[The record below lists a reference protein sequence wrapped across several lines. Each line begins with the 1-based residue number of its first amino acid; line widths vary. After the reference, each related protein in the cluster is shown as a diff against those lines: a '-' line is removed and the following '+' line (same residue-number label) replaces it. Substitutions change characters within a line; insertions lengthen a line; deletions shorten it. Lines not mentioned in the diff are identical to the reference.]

1 MKKATLSLV
10 LALTTVWCGAQKVAT
25 FRVTASEQQ
34 TIDGFGASDAWSMW
48 QIGEWED
55 SLQTKVADWL
65 FSSETFDDGSP
76 RGIGLSIWRFNAGAG
91 SAEQGDSAQ
100 INRDTRTYRFER
112 QTGQRRF
119 LRLAKERGVPTFLA
133 FYNSPPVH
141 LTQNGLATNTGRGGT
156 FNLRPDAYGDF
167 AAYIADML
175 QAAER
180 EDGIHFDYVC
190 PVNEPDGHWNWQG
203 TKQEGTP
210 ATNREVAHIARE
222 MNREFLQRGITTKI
236 LVNESSDFR
245 CMFGTHETD
254 WQRGNEIQCFWN
266 PDSADTYVGN
276 LPCIAPVMAGH
287 SYWTNTPILKPG
299 DRRYERIGLYGYRKR
314 LKEEFDKVSSRSLP
328 LAPRPSSGVGFWM
341 TELCIMSN
349 DEEIHGGG
357 GFDFT
362 MEEALYVARVMHY
375 DLTVANARSWQWWR
389 AAGGN
394 YKDGLI
400 RMYSRP
406 TPNPSLYGGER
417 RAARNQTANTTNGL
431 PPHRGGGSGRGSV
444 RDSKLMWTLGN
455 FSRFVRPGAVRL
467 DVEGTQEIDGLMLS
481 AYRNADGTIA
491 IVAINYGKEA
501 RPVSIDLSALASRS
515 SPLAPRPLTAT
526 AYRTSDVEGE
536 SLKNTGKVDLNK
548 TTLPARSVTTFVTRK

>member
-1 MKKATLSLV
+1 MKGFTDTILTSV
-10 LALTTVWCGAQKVAT
+10 LLCCMAAGAEAQSVTPFKVT
-25 FRVTASEQQ
+25 DHERQ

-55 SLQTKVADWL
+55 SLQVRVADWL
-65 FSSETFDDGSP
+65 FSTETLADGSP
-76 RGIGLSIWRFNAGAG
+76 KGIGLSIWRFNAGTG
-91 SAEQGDSAQ
+91 SAAQGEAAQ
-100 INRDTRTYRFER
+100 INRDTRTEAYDR
-112 QTGQRRF
+112 QRGQRRF
-119 LRLAKERGVPTFLA
+119 LHLAKERGVPTFLA

-156 FNLRPDAYGDF
+156 FNLRPDAYDDF

-175 QAAER
+175 QTAER

-190 PVNEPDGHWNWQG
+190 PVNEPDGHWNWLG
-203 TKQEGTP
+203 PKQEGSP
-210 ATNREVAHIARE
+210 ATNREIARIARE
-222 MNREFLQRGITTKI
+222 MSREFVSRGLTTKI

-245 CMFGTHETD
+245 CMMATHQTD
-254 WQRGNEIQCFWN
+254 WQRGYEIQAFWN

-276 LPCIAPVMAGH
+276 LPNIAHVMAGH
-287 SYWTNTPILKPG
+287 SYWTNTPVLKPG
-299 DRRYERIGLYGYRKR
+299 QRGYERTGLYGFRKR
-314 LKEEFDKVSSRSLP
+314 LKDAFDKVD
-328 LAPRPSSGVGFWM
+328 AEFWM

-362 MEEALYVARVMHY
+362 MEVALYVARVMHY

-400 RMYSRP
+400 RMYVK
-406 TPNPSLYGGER
+406 GER
-417 RAARNQTANTTNGL
+417 TG
-431 PPHRGGGSGRGSV
+431 GRGQRREVLQDNMV

-467 DVEGTQEIDGLMLS
+467 DVEGKMDVDGLMLS
-481 AYRNADGTIA
+481 AYKNTDGTLVV
-491 IVAINYGKEA
+491 VAINYSKDD
-501 RPVSIDLSALASRS
+501 RPIHIMFNSLL
-515 SPLAPRPLTAT
+515 LTLNPHPTT

-536 SLKNTGKVDLNK
+536 SLKNIGKVDLRG
-548 TTLPARSVTTFVTRK
+548 TTLPARSVTTFVMGN

>member
-1 MKKATLSLV
+1 MKGFTNTMLMSVALFC
-10 LALTTVWCGAQKVAT
+10 LAGQMCAQN
-25 FRVTASEQQ
+25 VTQFQVTNHTRQ

-48 QIGEWED
+48 QIGQWED
-55 SLQTKVADWL
+55 SLQTQVADWL
-65 FSSETFDDGSP
+65 FSSENDANGSP
-76 RGIGLSIWRFNAGAG
+76 KGIGLSIWRFNAGTG
-91 SAEQGDSAQ
+91 SAAQGDAAQ
-100 INRDTRTYRFER
+100 INRDTRTEVYDK

-119 LRLAKERGVPTFLA
+119 LKLAKERGVPTFLA

-141 LTQNGLATNTGRGGT
+141 LTQNGLATNTGRDGT
-156 FNLRPDAYGDF
+156 FNLREDAYDDF

-175 QAAER
+175 QTAER

-203 TKQEGTP
+203 PKQEGTP
-210 ATNREVAHIARE
+210 ATNREIAHIARE
-222 MNREFLQRGITTKI
+222 MSQEFVRRGITTQI
-236 LVNESSDFR
+236 LINESSDFR
-245 CMFGTHETD
+245 CMFGIYQTD
-254 WQRGNEIQCFWN
+254 WQRGNEIQTFWN
-266 PDSADTYVGN
+266 PDSTATYVGN
-276 LPCIAPVMAGH
+276 LPNIAPIMAGH

-299 DRRYERIGLYGYRKR
+299 SRGYERTGLYGYRKR
-314 LKEEFDKVSSRSLP
+314 LKDAFDKVS
-328 LAPRPSSGVGFWM
+328 ADFWM

-357 GFDFT
+357 GFDFS

-400 RMYSRP
+400 RMYVK
-406 TPNPSLYGGER
+406 GER
-417 RAARNQTANTTNGL
+417 TG
-431 PPHRGGGSGRGSV
+431 GRGQQREVLQENRV

-467 DVEGTQEIDGLMLS
+467 DVEGAMEIDGLMLS
-481 AYRNADGTIA
+481 AYKNTDGTLA
-491 IVAINYGKEA
+491 IVAINYSHED
-501 RPVSIDLSALASRS
+501 RPVQIDVTALNSKPS
-515 SPLAPRPLTAT
+515 TLNSHPT

-536 SLKNTGKVDLNK
+536 NLKNVGKVDLKK
-548 TTLPARSVTTFVTRK
+548 TILPARSVTTFVAEK

>member
-1 MKKATLSLV
+1 MCRLTNTTHDMSNFTNTFLMSALLCCMTGQVKA
-10 LALTTVWCGAQKVAT
+10 QQ
-25 FRVTASEQQ
+25 VTQFSVTNHQQQ

-48 QIGEWED
+48 RIGEWED
-55 SLQTKVADWL
+55 SLQQQVADWL
-65 FSSETFDDGSP
+65 FSSEIFADGSP
-76 RGIGLSIWRFNAGAG
+76 KGIGLSIWRFNAGAG
-91 SAEQGDSAQ
+91 SATQGDSAQ
-100 INRDTRTYRFER
+100 INHDTRTEYFEK

-119 LRLAKERGVPTFLA
+119 LKLAKDRGVPTFLA

-156 FNLRPDAYGDF
+156 FNLKADAYDDF

-190 PVNEPDGHWNWQG
+190 PVNEPDGHWNWLG
-203 TKQEGTP
+203 PKQEGSP
-210 ATNREVAHIARE
+210 ATNREIAHIARE
-222 MNREFLQRGITTKI
+222 MNREFQQRGITTKI

-245 CMFGTHETD
+245 CMYATHQTD
-254 WQRGNEIQCFWN
+254 WQRGYEIQAFWN
-266 PDSADTYVGN
+266 PDSTDTYVGN
-276 LPCIAPVMAGH
+276 LPSIARVMAGH

-299 DRRYERIGLYGYRKR
+299 DRGYERTGLYGFRKR
-314 LKEEFDKVSSRSLP
+314 LKDEFDKVD
-328 LAPRPSSGVGFWM
+328 VEFWM

-357 GFDFT
+357 GFDFS

-400 RMYSRP
+400 RMYVK
-406 TPNPSLYGGER
+406 GER
-417 RAARNQTANTTNGL
+417 SG
-431 PPHRGGGSGRGSV
+431 GRGQGRGMVQTNMV
-444 RDSKLMWTLGN
+444 RDSKLMWTMGN

-467 DVEGTQEIDGLMLS
+467 SMEGNMEIDGLMLS
-481 AYRNADGTIA
+481 AYKNTDGALA
-491 IVAINYGKEA
+491 IVAINYSKED
-501 RPVSIDLSALASRS
+501 RPISINL
-515 SPLAPRPLTAT
+515 SPLNLKSSTAT

-536 SLKNTGKVDLNK
+536 SLKNVGKVDLK
-548 TTLPARSVTTFVTRK
+548 KSTLPARSVTTFYLTSK

>member
-1 MKKATLSLV
+1 MKKAYLCGTQHEHDMTNSTNLFLLSA
-10 LALTTVWCGAQKVAT
+10 ALFCMAERVPAQTVTRFQ
-25 FRVTASEQQ
+25 VTNHQQQ

-55 SLQTKVADWL
+55 SLQTQVADWL
-65 FSSETFDDGSP
+65 FSMENFADGSP
-76 RGIGLSIWRFNAGAG
+76 KGIGLSIWRFNAGTG
-91 SAEQGDSAQ
+91 SAAQGDSAQ
-100 INRDTRTYRFER
+100 INRDTRTEYFEK

-156 FNLRPDAYGDF
+156 FNLKEDAYDDF

-190 PVNEPDGHWNWQG
+190 PVNEPDGHWNWLG
-203 TKQEGTP
+203 PKQEGSP
-210 ATNREVAHIARE
+210 ATNREIAHIARE
-222 MNREFLQRGITTKI
+222 MSKEFVNRGITTKI

-245 CMFGTHETD
+245 CMFATHQTD
-254 WQRGNEIQCFWN
+254 WQRGYEIQCFWN
-266 PDSADTYVGN
+266 PDSVDTYVGN
-276 LPCIAPVMAGH
+276 LPNIAHVMAGH
-287 SYWTNTPILKPG
+287 SYWTNTPILKPF
-299 DRRYERIGLYGYRKR
+299 DRGYERVGLYGYRKQ
-314 LKEEFDKVSSRSLP
+314 LKNAFDKVD
-328 LAPRPSSGVGFWM
+328 VDFWM

-357 GFDFT
+357 GFDFS

-400 RMYSRP
+400 RMYVK
-406 TPNPSLYGGER
+406 GER
-417 RAARNQTANTTNGL
+417 TGS
-431 PPHRGGGSGRGSV
+431 RGQGRSVVQENRV

-467 DVEGTQEIDGLMLS
+467 DVQGPMEIDGLMLS
-481 AYRNADGTIA
+481 AYRNTDGTLA
-491 IVAINYGKEA
+491 IVAINYGKQD
-501 RPVSIDLSALASRS
+501 RPVCINLQPQPSARRS
-515 SPLAPRPLTAT
+515 QTSNLKPPT
-526 AYRTSDVEGE
+526 AYRTSDMEGE
-536 SLKNTGKVDLNK
+536 DLKNVGKVNLK
-548 TTLPARSVTTFVTRK
+548 KITLPARSVTTFVL

>member
-1 MKKATLSLV
+1 MLFYVKKLDIVSYTRKKAYLCGIQHEHDMTNLTNAFILSA
-10 LALTTVWCGAQKVAT
+10 ALFCMAEQGHAQKVT
-25 FRVTASEQQ
+25 SFKVTNQRQQ

-48 QIGEWED
+48 QIGQWED

-65 FSSETFDDGSP
+65 FSSDNFADGSP
-76 RGIGLSIWRFNAGAG
+76 KGIGLSIWRFNAGAG

-100 INRDTRTYRFER
+100 INRDTRTAYFEN

-119 LRLAKERGVPTFLA
+119 LQLAKERGVPTFLA
-133 FYNSPPVH
+133 FYNSPPVQ

-156 FNLRPDAYGDF
+156 FNLKEDAYDDF

-175 QAAER
+175 QKAEK
-180 EDGIHFDYVC
+180 EDGIHFSYVC
-190 PVNEPDGHWNWQG
+190 PVNEPDGHWNWLG
-203 TKQEGTP
+203 PKQEGTP
-210 ATNREVAHIARE
+210 ATNREVARIARE
-222 MNREFLQRGITTKI
+222 MSREFLQRGITTKI

-245 CMFGTHETD
+245 CMFSTHEAD
-254 WQRGNEIQCFWN
+254 WQRGYEIQSFWN
-266 PDSADTYVGN
+266 PDSTETYVGN
-276 LPCIAPVMAGH
+276 LPNIARVMAGH
-287 SYWTNTPILKPG
+287 SYWTNTPVLKPG
-299 DRRYERIGLYGYRKR
+299 DRGYERTGLYGYRKR
-314 LKEEFDKVSSRSLP
+314 LKDAFDKVD
-328 LAPRPSSGVGFWM
+328 ADFWM

-357 GFDFT
+357 GFDFS

-400 RMYSRP
+400 RMYVK
-406 TPNPSLYGGER
+406 GEW
-417 RAARNQTANTTNGL
+417 TG
-431 PPHRGGGSGRGSV
+431 GRGQRRGVVQENMV

-467 DVEGTQEIDGLMLS
+467 DVQGEMAVDGLMLS
-481 AYRNADGTIA
+481 AYRNTDGSLA
-491 IVAINYGKEA
+491 VVAINYGKKDSV
-501 RPVSIDLSALASRS
+501 VSIDAKGGK
-515 SPLAPRPLTAT
+515 TAV

-536 SLKNTGKVDLNK
+536 NLKYVGKVNLK
-548 TTLPARSVTTFVTRK
+548 KASLPARSVTTYVIK